1 MVSANASKSRVVR
14 CEWALSDPIMIEY
27 HDTVWGVP
35 EHDDTSLFENL
46 VLDGFQAGLS
56 WLIVLR
62 KRENFR
68 KAFDGFDPRRV
79 AKYGSREIRR
89 LTGDAG
95 IIRNRLKIAATVRNA
110 QAFLDVQKEF
120 GTFDRFVW
128 SFTGGKPLKNRRKGM
143 GDIPARSK
151 ESDAMSRELQRRGFS
166 FVGSTICYAFM
177 QAVGIVNDHVM
188 RCFRYD
194 EL

>member
-1 MVSANASKSRVVR
+1 MLVG
-14 CEWALSDPIMIEY
+14 Y
-27 HDTVWGVP
+27 HDVVWGVP
-35 EHDDTSLFENL
+35 EHDDTKLFENL

-68 KAFDGFDPRRV
+68 KAFDGFDPRRI
-79 AKYGSREIRR
+79 AKYGSRDVRR
-89 LTGDAG
+89 LAGDAG

-110 QAFLDVQKEF
+110 QAFLDLQKEF

-128 SFTGGKPLKNRRKGM
+128 SFTGGKPLRNRRKNM
-143 GDIPARSK
+143 SDIPAKSK

-177 QAVGIVNDHVM
+177 QAVGIVNDHVVH
-188 RCFRYD
+188 CFRYD
-194 EL
+194 QL